1 MKRIRDAL
9 VLSMSPPFE
18 PPASD
23 MKVFIPPGEDALEVA
38 FAERFSEAGGRFVF
52 CANTRELTGNLL
64 ALIRE
69 KKPEQ
74 VFCAEKDLSILLKEK
89 GVQVL
94 DQAGEMEHCP
104 ISITACECL
113 VARTGSVVMSSRLAG
128 GRSAFSLPPVHVVL
142 AATSQIVPDIGEAL
156 SAMKRKYADNWPGM
170 LSFVTGPSRTAD
182 IEKKLVHGAHGPK
195 EVYLFMLD
203 AVQEE

>member
-23 MKVFIPPGEDALEVA
+23 SKLFMSPGEDAPEVA

-52 CANTRELTGNLL
+52 CADTRELTGNLL

-69 KKPEQ
+69 KNPDM
-74 VFCAEKDLSILLKEK
+74 VFCAEKDLSVLLKEN
-89 GVQVL
+89 GVPVQ
-94 DQAGEMEHCP
+94 DEAGEMKQCLM
-104 ISITACECL
+104 SITACECL
-113 VARTGSVVMSSRLAG
+113 VARTGSIVMSSRLPG

-142 AATSQIVPDIGEAL
+142 AATSQIFPDIGEAL
-156 SAMKRKYADNWPGM
+156 SAMKRKYPENWPGM